1 MLSSTARAT
10 ASRSY
15 ALIATRSLAAAD
27 KSASTGAAA
36 AHRPPLDLHGMNAR
50 YANAT
55 YIAASKKG
63 ILDTVEGELVAISQT
78 LEKNSSLRQFFEN
91 PTMSR
96 VDKVA
101 RVTDLLGD
109 KVSPVTKNL
118 FVTLAG
124 NAKLVETPKIV
135 EAYTKLMKAK
145 RGEVD
150 ALIISAEPLSKAQ
163 LETVASALKSQ
174 VGESEKITL
183 TTKVDPSILGG
194 LQVQIGDQF
203 LDLSVANRID
213 ALSRIP
219 L

>member
-1 MLSSTARAT
+1 MLSSTARST

-15 ALIATRSLAAAD
+15 ALCIASRSFAAVD
-27 KSASTGAAA
+27 QSASTGGA
-36 AHRPPLDLHGMNAR
+36 AHRPPLDLHGTNAR

-63 ILDTVEGELVAISQT
+63 ILETVEKELMAISQT
-78 LEKNSSLRQFFEN
+78 LDKNPSFRQFFEN

-96 VDKVA
+96 VEKVS
-101 RVTDLLGD
+101 RVTDLLGE

-163 LETVASALKSQ
+163 LETVAGALKSQ

-203 LDLSVANRID
+203 LDLSVASRID